1 MVEKKMAGAA
11 PVSTNP
17 KKIII
22 TNKTA
27 DDVIH
32 GNISYKSV
40 SQNSSP
46 FPRRG

>member
-17 KKIII
+17 KIII
-22 TNKTA
+22 NKTA
-27 DDVIH
+27 HDVIH